1 MKKLILGLLISL
13 TMVSLSFA
21 ADYSIS
27 TNAIQEKGLT
37 AIVAK
42 ENEARAKQTPPLPAL
57 SNQEYVNLILQNV
70 FNSYVKQAI
79 QEETNKLDLQNKW
92 QSLTQT
98 QKDQIKKVLGIQ

>member
-1 MKKLILGLLISL
+1 MKKLILGVLISL
-13 TMVSLSFA
+13 MMVSLSFA

-42 ENEARAKQTPPLPAL
+42 ENAARAKQTPSLPAL

-79 QEETNKLDLQNKW
+79 QEETNLLDLQNKW
-92 QSLTQT
+92 QSLTPT
-98 QKDQIKKVLGIQ
+98 QKDQIKTILGIQ